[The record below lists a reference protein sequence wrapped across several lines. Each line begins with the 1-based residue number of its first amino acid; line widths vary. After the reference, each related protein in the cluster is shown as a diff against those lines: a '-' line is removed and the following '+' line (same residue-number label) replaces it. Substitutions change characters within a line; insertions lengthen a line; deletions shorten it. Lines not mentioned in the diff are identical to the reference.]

1 MERVNFENVIK
12 SSFLGVFIGVVLQFN
27 VDGSVAWTDRLI
39 MVLASGGMGFVI
51 GLITEWL
58 TLRLPINLANP
69 RNYFFINNM
78 IALVVTASIVSVAMV
93 VTGTETRQNT
103 EFAPIL
109 LVVLGIVCAANI
121 MEYLAYRRTQTKLRT
136 LKKMLKEQ

>member
-12 SSFLGVFIGVVLQFN
+12 SFFLGVFIGVVLQFN
-27 VDGSVAWTDRLI
+27 VDGSVAWSDRLI

-121 MEYLAYRRTQTKLRT
+121 IEYLAYRRTQTKLRT
-136 LKKMLKEQ
+136 LKKLLKEQ